1 MSAAI
6 PVTVGQSNI
15 VVVGPLV
22 DYIDGITPETGVSL
36 GSADAAKL
44 VHESASTVDVSG
56 NTWSHVANG
65 MYRLTLTS
73 GNLPTQGRAR
83 LVLLD
88 ADVFL
93 PYAADLWVTANP
105 HGSNVTISPIVAQTP
120 SNAVADSEVIVYEDS
135 DRPTVQWTV
144 VDASGTAIDLS
155 TATIKIKVYDNDDN
169 AVVYTVTSG
178 IVVSGASNNIV
189 TWTPT
194 TTESA
199 AVGNYRYELRQT
211 SSVNRVLARGP
222 YIVKAGPAGSW

>member
-6 PVTVGQSNI
+6 PVTYNASNV

-22 DYIDGITPETGVSL
+22 DYVDGITPETAVTL
-36 GSADAAKL
+36 GAADAAKL
-44 VHESASTVDVSG
+44 IHESASTVDVSG
-56 NTWSHVANG
+56 NTWAHVANG

-73 GNLPTQGRAR
+73 ANLATLGRAR

-93 PYAADLWVTANP
+93 PYAADLWVTSSP
-105 HGSNVTISPIVAQTP
+105 HGTAVTVSPLVAQTP
-120 SNAVADSEVIVYEDS
+120 SNAVADSELIVYEDT
-135 DRPTVQWTV
+135 DRPDAQWTV
-144 VDASGTAIDLS
+144 VDAAGTAIDLS
-155 TATIKIKVYDNDDN
+155 AATLKIKVYDLDDN

-178 IVVSGASNNIV
+178 IAVSGASSNIV

-211 SSVNRVLARGP
+211 ASVNRVLARGP
-222 YIVKAGPAGSW
+222 YRVLPGPAGSW